1 MARETIRL
9 DLGDT
14 APPYSWRTA
23 IANATND
30 GTISVTLGR
39 QPSRVA
45 AGLVR
50 LAPGETSAGYDYGP
64 ANSYP
69 ELYVGSITATG
80 FTLEFRNVKAGNLV
94 LWYDA
99 L

>member
-14 APPYSWRTA
+14 TPLYSWRMA

-30 GTISVTLGR
+30 GTIIVTLGR

-50 LAPGETSAGYDYGP
+50 LPPGETSAGYGYAQDSP
-64 ANSYP
+64 YP

-80 FTLEFRNVKAGNLV
+80 FTLEYRNVKAGNLV